1 MRIGKVVVLLIAV
14 IVVSLSVNLQG
25 CQAVSAPE
33 KTTELYQSFLTDVLG
48 VDLTRYDITNP
59 GYGTSYPSSFGGKVK
74 EETISYQLISGQ
86 GNLSTWCLIHDGVLT
101 SCDVN
106 HLAGQT
112 GYSYPVNIKDSFY
125 SFMQKYQ
132 TLVEQYYQKDS
143 AYLKQALSMVEGLD
157 FQTETQKTVGDMKL
171 TVTITPYN
179 TRVKWAYNYE
189 SVGLVRKSIS
199 LEFTNGT
206 ASGFA
211 DTWNMYSIYN
221 QTSISKEEAQSI
233 AFAAAKSK
241 AITIFSSQNGN
252 PAPSQVTPDW
262 TNWTC
267 KADLNLIPGASS
279 SQAIGLANDTS
290 FNSGRDPLMLYP
302 MWHFVFYFNTPIGN
316 VLGVEVGVWTDNGE
330 VAYSNAYGGL
340 GPSMTNTPEPT
351 GADQSASPE
360 TTATASPNLHN
371 ETNNDS
377 FPTRLECLIVAIAG
391 VAVAIAVASL
401 VILRKKGR
409 NVDQRLG

>member
-1 MRIGKVVVLLIAV
+1 MRIGKAVVLLIAV

-48 VDLTRYDITNP
+48 VDLTKYDIINP

-143 AYLKQALSMVEGLD
+143 AYLKQALSMVESLD

-171 TVTITPYN
+171 TVTITPHN

-189 SVGLVRKSIS
+189 SVDLVRKST
-199 LEFTNGT
+199 L
-206 ASGFA
+206 
-211 DTWNMYSIYN
+211 
-221 QTSISKEEAQSI
+221 
-233 AFAAAKSK
+233 
-241 AITIFSSQNGN
+241 
-252 PAPSQVTPDW
+252 
-262 TNWTC
+262 
-267 KADLNLIPGASS
+267 
-279 SQAIGLANDTS
+279 
-290 FNSGRDPLMLYP
+290 
-302 MWHFVFYFNTPIGN
+302 
-316 VLGVEVGVWTDNGE
+316 
-330 VAYSNAYGGL
+330 SN
-340 GPSMTNTPEPT
+340 
-351 GADQSASPE
+351 
-360 TTATASPNLHN
+360 
-371 ETNNDS
+371 
-377 FPTRLECLIVAIAG
+377 
-391 VAVAIAVASL
+391 
-401 VILRKKGR
+401 
-409 NVDQRLG
+409 